1 MLKKILLGFVAV
13 SVVFL
18 VIAAFQPAD
27 FQISRTATI
36 AAPPAAVFEQI
47 NDFQKWNAWSPW
59 AKLDP
64 NVKNTFDGPT
74 AGVGAGFAWS
84 GNNEVGEGKMTITE
98 SQPNERVVMRLEF
111 TKPFTATN
119 TTEFTLKPEGNLTTA
134 TWSMSGK
141 NNFMGKC
148 LSLIMNMD
156 KLVGGQFAQGFANM
170 KAIVEPAAK
179 G

>member
-1 MLKKILLGFVAV
+1 MLKKLFLGLIAIIAVFLFVAA
-13 SVVFL
+13 L
-18 VIAAFQPAD
+18 QPAD
-27 FQISRTATI
+27 FRISRTATI

-47 NDFQKWNAWSPW
+47 NNFQNWNAWSPW

-64 NVKNTFDGPT
+64 NAKNTFDGPP

-98 SQPNERVVMRLEF
+98 SLPNERIAMRLEF

-119 TTEFTLKPEGNLTTA
+119 ATEFTLKPEGNQTA
-134 TWSMSGK
+134 VTWSMSGK
-141 NNFMGKC
+141 HNFMGKC
-148 LSLIMNMD
+148 MGLIMNMD
-156 KLVGGQFAQGFANM
+156 KMVGGQFEQGFANL